1 MESVGTVVEI
11 LNEDAVLIRSDQE
24 LPINLNGN
32 LIVFSRVSLP
42 QLKEKYG
49 LEFLDFRKGEIVVSW
64 HQGNFY
70 VGTVYRPTVEQKR
83 VVERTGVLSA
93 LLCQEILSEEVPGN
107 PSATLA
113 TPTLNIKVSHCVE
126 VGDHVGNE

>member
-1 MESVGTVVEI
+1 MESLGTVVEI

-64 HQGNFY
+64 HKAIFMSAQSIG
-70 VGTVYRPTVEQKR
+70 QSLSKR
-83 VVERTGVLSA
+83 EWS
-93 LLCQEILSEEVPGN
+93 
-107 PSATLA
+107 
-113 TPTLNIKVSHCVE
+113 
-126 VGDHVGNE
+126 NEPESCPPFFVRRF